1 MSDQYDYGTPENDPQ
16 QGHVE
21 QYQIPTAAD
30 DFAREQLATSASA
43 ELASA
48 RAIVQQRITAPSDTD
63 AAPTA
68 SEPLATELTPDDDD
82 PTEVAEADRR
92 AAVRQDLPTDTP
104 DQRPQGDTV
113 EPPVVAV
120 DEPTTRT
127 A

>member
-1 MSDQYDYGTPENDPQ
+1 MTRSRATSSSTRS
-16 QGHVE
+16 
-21 QYQIPTAAD
+21 PTAAD

-48 RAIVQQRITAPSDTD
+48 RAIVQQRITAPSETD

-104 DQRPQGDTV
+104 DQRPQVDTV